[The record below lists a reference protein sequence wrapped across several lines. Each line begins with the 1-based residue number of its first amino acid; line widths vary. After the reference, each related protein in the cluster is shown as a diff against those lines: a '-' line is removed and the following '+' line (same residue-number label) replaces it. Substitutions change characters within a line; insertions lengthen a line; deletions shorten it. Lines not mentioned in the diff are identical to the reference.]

1 MILIHM
7 TACAVFSRMKAA
19 VGLFQ
24 SIVGLRLNIRSLP
37 PLKMRALQ
45 QHG

>member
-1 MILIHM
+1 M
-7 TACAVFSRMKAA
+7 RAA

-24 SIVGLRLNIRSLP
+24 LIIGLRLSIRSLP
-37 PLKMRALQ
+37 PWKMRALQ